1 MIGMQSS
8 LDTVSNQEVKDNLYD
23 EDVRLIA
30 KEGKIY
36 YFPQRM
42 EEKTAK

>member
-1 MIGMQSS
+1 M
-8 LDTVSNQEVKDNLYD
+8 DVVANQEVKDDLYD

-36 YFPQRM
+36 YFPQRI
-42 EEKTAK
+42 EKQNAE